1 MCIIRVIGGLLME
14 SFSIFGDSVFKGAR
28 YDSVAG
34 KCVVNDRF
42 GLDETAQRAGL
53 TVKNFSKFGCTVT
66 KALGYVQKMFTKID
80 SDIVLMNFGG
90 NDCNYDW
97 DAISQSPLDMH
108 RPNTELD
115 QFVDYYNRMIDFVL
129 EKRSLPVVATLL
141 PVQDKKYIDY
151 VCKVRNLDRE
161 KVLSWVKGRKTSLSE
176 HQKAYSDAVSEIAST
191 RSIPVI
197 DLRSAFCK
205 RNSASLIGPDGIH
218 PNARGQKVISGCF
231 EAFVSD
237 YLAI

>member
-1 MCIIRVIGGLLME
+1 ME

-28 YDSVAG
+28 YDSASG

-42 GLDETAQRAGL
+42 GLDETARKAGL
-53 TVKNFSKFGCTVT
+53 TVRNFSKFGCTVT
-66 KALGYVQKMFTKID
+66 KALSYVQKMFTKID

-90 NDCNYDW
+90 NDCNFDW
-97 DAISQSPLDMH
+97 QAIAESPLDMH

-115 QFVDYYNRMIDFVL
+115 QFVDSYNKMIDFVL

-151 VCKVRNLDRE
+151 VCKVRNLDRDN
-161 KVLSWVKGRKTSLSE
+161 VMSWVKDSNFSLSD
-176 HQKAYSDAVSEIAST
+176 HQKAYSDAVAQIAAK
-191 RSIPVI
+191 RGIPLI
-197 DLRSAFCK
+197 DLRSAFSG
-205 RNSASLIGPDGIH
+205 RNSSSLIGPDGIH

-231 EAFVSD
+231 EVFVGD

>member
-1 MCIIRVIGGLLME
+1 ME

-28 YDSVAG
+28 YDSASA

-42 GLDETAQRAGL
+42 GLDETARKAGL
-53 TVKNFSKFGCTVT
+53 TVRNFSKFGCTVT
-66 KALGYVQKMFTKID
+66 KALSYVQKMFTKID

-90 NDCNYDW
+90 NDCNFDW
-97 DAISQSPLDMH
+97 QAIAESPLDMH

-115 QFVDYYNRMIDFVL
+115 QFVDSYNKMIDFVL

-151 VCKVRNLDRE
+151 VCKVRNLDRD
-161 KVLSWVKGRKTSLSE
+161 KVMSWVKDSNISLSD
-176 HQKAYSDAVSEIAST
+176 HQKAYSDAVAQIAAE
-191 RSIPVI
+191 RDIPLI
-197 DLRSAFCK
+197 DLRSAFCG
-205 RNSASLIGPDGIH
+205 RNSSSLIGPDGIH

-231 EAFVSD
+231 EAFVGD